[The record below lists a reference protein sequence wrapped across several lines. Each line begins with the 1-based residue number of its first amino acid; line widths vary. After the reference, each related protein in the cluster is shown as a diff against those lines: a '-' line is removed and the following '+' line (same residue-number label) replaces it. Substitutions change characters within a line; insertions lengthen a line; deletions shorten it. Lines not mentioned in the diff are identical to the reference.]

1 VRDLYEEGKKVDK
14 EVFKEDI
21 RLSDQRI
28 ATVVGFLQ
36 DIDLGK
42 TDLDRVRLFSWAF
55 FHPKFYKK

>member
-28 ATVVGFLQ
+28 E
-36 DIDLGK
+36 GK
-42 TDLDRVRLFSWAF
+42 IHLPVF
-55 FHPKFYKK
+55 